1 MTLDLQDISAV
12 TRSAE
17 VLQGTITGYSI
28 DTRTIQGGDLFF
40 ALRGERLDG
49 HEYLSQA
56 FEKGAQAAV
65 VDREVAVHGNLLHV
79 PDTIEALQ
87 ALAGW
92 ARQRSAMPVVA
103 VTGSAGKT
111 TTKDVIAAL
120 LGVRFRTGRTVGNFN
135 NHIGLPLSILR
146 LPDDAEIAVL
156 EMGMNHAGEI
166 RDLARIGRPDVAVV
180 TNAGYAH
187 IENFESVESVAAA
200 KRELVEGLKPDG
212 TAVLNADDARV
223 KAFRHVHP
231 GRTVLF
237 GLSEDAD
244 VRAEDVALSD
254 AGVRFRVGGTQF
266 ESPMPGRH
274 GVRNVLA
281 GIAVAQIFGIPL
293 PELVDAV
300 RQLAPGKMRGE
311 RFVREG
317 ITILNDCYN
326 SNPDAARSMIDVLKD
341 VPAQR
346 HIAVLGE
353 MLELGRWAEPLHR
366 DVGHYAAGSGISVLI
381 GIRGAARNMV
391 DAAIEAGLAGDAAY
405 FFSDPEP
412 AGRKLKELARPGDAI
427 LFKGSRGT
435 HVENALEAFLN

>member
-65 VDREVAVHGNLLHV
+65 VDREVTIHGNLLHV

-187 IENFESVESVAAA
+187 IENFQSVEGVAAA
-200 KRELVEGLKPDG
+200 KRPVGRRGNRPPPGAERYGAGD
-212 TAVLNADDARV
+212 R
-223 KAFRHVHP
+223 KA
-231 GRTVLF
+231 
-237 GLSEDAD
+237 
-244 VRAEDVALSD
+244 
-254 AGVRFRVGGTQF
+254 
-266 ESPMPGRH
+266 
-274 GVRNVLA
+274 
-281 GIAVAQIFGIPL
+281 
-293 PELVDAV
+293 
-300 RQLAPGKMRGE
+300 
-311 RFVREG
+311 
-317 ITILNDCYN
+317 
-326 SNPDAARSMIDVLKD
+326 AARRDERRPD
-341 VPAQR
+341 R
-346 HIAVLGE
+346 GCHR
-353 MLELGRWAEPLHR
+353 LEQ
-366 DVGHYAAGSGISVLI
+366 
-381 GIRGAARNMV
+381 
-391 DAAIEAGLAGDAAY
+391 
-405 FFSDPEP
+405 
-412 AGRKLKELARPGDAI
+412 
-427 LFKGSRGT
+427 
-435 HVENALEAFLN
+435 